1 MSGKTKFILVFSRMQ
16 PNFTEQS
23 DANIKK
29 KLHTCFS
36 PIAKK
41 SKIKTVLSIFKY
53 RLFWNI
59 YSIAY
64 RRALGCRV
72 IQAISFEKKHTNQY
86 HSFTL
91 E

>member
-1 MSGKTKFILVFSRMQ
+1 MQ

-41 SKIKTVLSIFKY
+41 SKIKTVLSFFKY
-53 RLFWNI
+53 RLSKIIRTFM
-59 YSIAY
+59 SL
-64 RRALGCRV
+64 RAMKLGCIR
-72 IQAISFEKKHTNQY
+72 EKSKKNFVFPLICTNFVSDY
-86 HSFTL
+86 
-91 E
+91 